1 MDQMEWKGANDD
13 PLATIPDVKVY
24 ISGFIGMES
33 SQQFSRLVSDAP
45 KKNGK

>member
-1 MDQMEWKGANDD
+1 MELKDANDD
-13 PLATIPDVKVY
+13 LLATIPDMKAY
-24 ISGFIGMES
+24 ISEFISEEP